1 MVLCILFIYPP
12 NGEHKGKWGR
22 KPHFVTQLT
31 PLFSRTSLQT
41 LVLILKL
48 NNKCLFMQKK
58 EQLWNVPNYDCWK
71 QFFWQVN
78 KEKVFKEE
86 APTTAAVRHL
96 TALREWIICKI
107 LGGHNFW
114 VILHFFACVII
125 FMQSAAAKMLNTYLI
140 CCHLIEFDVINCG
153 ASAIWQRI
161 FFICQVLHFQ
171 MK

>member
-1 MVLCILFIYPP
+1 M
-12 NGEHKGKWGR
+12 
-22 KPHFVTQLT
+22 FVHA
-31 PLFSRTSLQT
+31 
-41 LVLILKL
+41 
-48 NNKCLFMQKK
+48 KK

-86 APTTAAVRHL
+86 APTTVRHL

-153 ASAIWQRI
+153 ASAIWHRI
-161 FFICQVLHFQ
+161 FFYLPSPSFSDEIEINVSSSYCWVPKVAICERNTFLWYLLPFRKVIIGP
-171 MK
+171 K

>member
-86 APTTAAVRHL
+86 APTTVRHL

-153 ASAIWQRI
+153 ASAIWHRT